1 MGRRRSPPHSKCA
14 RGPCAQHLEW
24 GGLRFRRRDASN
36 VFFCFFFFCGFN
48 SVRRSLADAWAS
60 NIFSVCLFPKGG
72 GARDNGRGSQHLAHF
87 VVRVF
92 FCRCGPSLPSAAG
105 GARPQPPNEALI
117 SRRFGGQAVIFGM
130 GGGGGDSMFA
140 FMCCL
145 DRPAPRTWSCT
156 QVKNGLAL

>member
-1 MGRRRSPPHSKCA
+1 MR
-14 RGPCAQHLEW
+14 QT
-24 GGLRFRRRDASN
+24 
-36 VFFCFFFFCGFN
+36 FFSFFFFCGFN

-130 GGGGGDSMFA
+130 GGA
-140 FMCCL
+140 IPCL
-145 DRPAPRTWSCT
+145 LLCAALIAQPRAHGVARSSGKKFGAARRQSTIAGKRT
-156 QVKNGLAL
+156 K